1 MCPACCGSIVAAMTE
16 TTAPPQAPP
25 PARTLY
31 RDPDDGK
38 IAGVCAS
45 LARYTDTDPV
55 LWRIVAV
62 VLAVFGGTGLVLYA
76 AGWLLIPKLGEDTCI
91 ADRILRREHGTSPL
105 AIVLVLAGA
114 LIVMAG
120 FDDGHGLAAVAVLG
134 LVAYLVLRERQGS
147 PVVPSYTPPAEDG
160 ATPPTTAAW
169 VPPPPVVR
177 PPRRRSRLGAV
188 TLSAA
193 AVLTGAL
200 ALARTYGADELTPSR
215 IVAAALAV
223 VALGLVVGTWYGRA
237 RWLALIGFLLCIA
250 LAGTA
255 VTDEDRGF
263 LRGGLGERTWVA
275 AQAQPTQ
282 TYRLGV
288 GEARLDL
295 TGLEPDGM
303 HQVIRARVGAG
314 HLIVVVP
321 EDVPIRLT
329 AKAGVGDITEFGDS
343 LVDGD
348 DIERTRRYGP
358 SGDVRVEIEATVGA
372 GQVEVRHG

>member
-1 MCPACCGSIVAAMTE
+1 MCRPRWGSIVGAMTE
-16 TTAPPQAPP
+16 TTAPPEAPP
-25 PARTLY
+25 PAQTLY
-31 RDPDDGK
+31 RDPDDRM

-45 LARYTDTDPV
+45 LARYTGTDPV

-62 VLAVFGGTGLVLYA
+62 VLAVFGPGLVLYA

-91 ADRILRREHGTSPL
+91 ADRLLHREKGTSPL
-105 AIVLVLAGA
+105 AIVLVLVAA
-114 LIVMAG
+114 LIVAVS
-120 FDDGHGLAAVAVLG
+120 FDDGHGLAAVAILG

-147 PVVPSYTPPAEDG
+147 PVVPSYAPPPDEG
-160 ATPPTTAAW
+160 VPATATAAW
-169 VPPPPVVR
+169 VAPPPVVR
-177 PPRRRSRLGAV
+177 EPRRRSRLGAL
-188 TLSAA
+188 TLSIA

-200 ALARTYGADELTPSR
+200 ALARTYGVEELTPSR
-215 IVAAALAV
+215 IVATALAV

-237 RWLALIGFLLCIA
+237 RWLALIGLLLCIA

-255 VTDEDRGF
+255 ATDGDRGF

-275 AQAQPTQ
+275 TQSQPAQSF
-282 TYRLGV
+282 RLGV

-295 TGLEPDGM
+295 TGLEPDGR
-303 HQVIRARVGAG
+303 HQAIRAHVGAG
-314 HLIVVVP
+314 HLIVIVP
-321 EDVPIRLT
+321 DDVPIRLT
-329 AKAGVGDITEFGDS
+329 AEAGVGDITEFGDS

-358 SGDVRVEIEATVGA
+358 GGDVRVEVEASVGA